1 LNGEISRFFL
11 KEKKIMKYFSRYS
24 EAKIK
29 KLTNKKL
36 YERLTVLNNEKAP
49 DSKLIN
55 LILTEITKR
64 DPADYELGKIEAE
77 VEKSKRHAVMETTDI
92 LYLEIKYNEDYL
104 AKPES
109 ETDPYERKLRSAMLA
124 MIQMELSR
132 RRI

>member
-1 LNGEISRFFL
+1 
-11 KEKKIMKYFSRYS
+11 MKFFSRYR

-29 KLTNKKL
+29 KYTNKKL
-36 YERLTVLNNEKAP
+36 YERLTQLTDEKAP

-55 LILTEITKR
+55 MILSEIAQR
-64 DPADYELGKIEAE
+64 DPAEYESGKIAAE

-109 ETDPYERKLRSAMLA
+109 ETEPYERKLRSAKLK
-124 MIQMELSR
+124 MIQEELR
-132 RRI
+132 RRSI